1 MNLVDK
7 QAGQGRL
14 GSTFDAVLSALR
26 DLSPWLK
33 ERTSHEWFDFHAE
46 CRGGDYSRLGEL
58 VLGLAPALRE
68 QGFFYEPAG
77 GGGGGRRQRGVL
89 RTNCMDCLDR
99 TNVVQACVARYH
111 LGRALEFLGV
121 EDRLPE
127 SRKDDGGADGI
138 LKMRSA
144 KLEKLFRIAWSD
156 NADAISE
163 VRAGAE
169 RTRAERAQ

>member
-1 MNLVDK
+1 MRH
-7 QAGQGRL
+7 Q
-14 GSTFDAVLSALR
+14 
-26 DLSPWLK
+26 SPQLQ
-33 ERTSHEWFDFHAE
+33 RQ
-46 CRGGDYSRLGEL
+46 RGGTPEALGAR
-58 VLGLAPALRE
+58 AP
-68 QGFFYEPAG
+68 